1 MHLTTNY
8 FNFLSRTRIVRRI
21 FLLVYLISNVYA
33 YIVFTETGVLIGDYQ
48 GILITYKDKVVYLLV
63 LTIMSYYIVCSPV
76 FNCLSKVKIRL
87 KTLKGLKSFAYILFF
102 LQILFAIFNIST
114 GSNAAGT
121 NFQTGGVIRLL
132 WLFLPVDYLFYIYY
146 FVGREEKGSKIY
158 LANVVVFILSMLS
171 RGWLGWTLVLLYAE
185 LCFFFYSQ
193 KKIKIKYIILLFFLL
208 IVA

>member
-76 FNCLSKVKIRL
+76 FNLS
-87 KTLKGLKSFAYILFF
+87 
-102 LQILFAIFNIST
+102 
-114 GSNAAGT
+114 
-121 NFQTGGVIRLL
+121 
-132 WLFLPVDYLFYIYY
+132 
-146 FVGREEKGSKIY
+146 
-158 LANVVVFILSMLS
+158 
-171 RGWLGWTLVLLYAE
+171 
-185 LCFFFYSQ
+185 
-193 KKIKIKYIILLFFLL
+193 L
-208 IVA
+208 IHI